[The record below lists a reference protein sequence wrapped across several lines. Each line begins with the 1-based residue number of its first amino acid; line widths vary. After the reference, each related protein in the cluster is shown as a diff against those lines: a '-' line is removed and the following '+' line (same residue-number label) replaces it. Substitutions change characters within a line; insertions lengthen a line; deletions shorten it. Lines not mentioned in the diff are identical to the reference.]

1 MRIAIFSL
9 LAIGMT
15 AVLELPTL
23 AALQTTQSSVNAF
36 PKGFRLNIASENTW
50 KGLLDA
56 MRQVAG
62 NMGGA
67 LEPNFKEGLPNL
79 YCGVFAVQLTFLMQA
94 LCNGCGG
101 FVDAHNARHQ
111 QNVAS
116 TELGSRISGQPCGTG
131 AQGL

>member
-23 AALQTTQSSVNAF
+23 VALQTTQSSVNAF

-79 YCGVFAVQLTFLMQA
+79 YCGVFAIQLAFLFLMA
-94 LCNGCGG
+94 K
-101 FVDAHNARHQ
+101 
-111 QNVAS
+111 
-116 TELGSRISGQPCGTG
+116 
-131 AQGL
+131 